1 MKECNVTNVN
11 NMTPQEL
18 LKKLILKKNI
28 RQVSKL
34 LGVSRQTIYNWLK
47 DTHGMTYKHYQK
59 MTEIISTQ

>member
-1 MKECNVTNVN
+1 
-11 NMTPQEL
+11 MTPQEL